1 MARSGSEHVHV
12 AIVGAGFSGVGA
24 AIRLRQAGIH
34 DFVVFER
41 GDEVGGVWRDN
52 RYPGCACDV
61 ESPLYSYSFA
71 PNPEWSRM
79 FSPQGEILDY
89 VRRCAS
95 EFGVL
100 PHVRFGHAISEAAW
114 NPATKRWQL
123 DGPRGQFTADVLVAG
138 MGALSE
144 PWVPGFRG
152 IERFEGPAFHS
163 ARWDPDAALDG
174 QRVAVVGTGASA
186 IQIVPRI
193 QQRVGQL
200 RLFQRTAPWVLPRRD
215 RAFKPVER
223 QLFAN
228 LPITQKLLR
237 VGLYL
242 RHESLVLGFRNPS
255 IMRVVQRQALRY
267 LHHQIEDP
275 QLRERLRPDFTL
287 GCKRVLLSDDYY
299 PALAQDNVELVSA
312 GIREL
317 VSNGIVDTEGRLH
330 ELDAIIWATGFH
342 VANPP
347 FAKHV
352 RGRSGESLAEVWRG
366 SPTAHLG
373 SMVAGFPNLFLLT
386 GPNTG
391 LGHSSM
397 LLMIEAQLELLLGV
411 LRELD
416 GREAVTV
423 EPDPAVQARYVDQI
437 DRGGKG
443 TVWTAGG
450 CASWYLDQTGRNS
463 TLWPWSTHAYMRRA
477 KFERGDY
484 VVDGV

>member
-1 MARSGSEHVHV
+1 MSEHVHI
-12 AIVGAGFSGVGA
+12 AIIGAGFSGVGA

-41 GDEVGGVWRDN
+41 GQEVGGVWRDN

-71 PNPEWSRM
+71 PNPDWSRM
-79 FSPQGEILDY
+79 YSPQPEILEY
-89 VRRCAS
+89 VRRCAR
-95 EFGVL
+95 EHGVIS
-100 PHVRFGHAISEAAW
+100 HVRFGHAIDEAAW
-114 NPATKRWQL
+114 DPATKRWQL
-123 DGPRGQFTADVLVAG
+123 ESERGRFTADVLVAG

-144 PWVPGFRG
+144 PQVPAFRG
-152 IERFEGPAFHS
+152 IERFEGQAFHS
-163 ARWDPDAALDG
+163 ARWDEHAKLEG

-193 QQRVGQL
+193 QAKVGHL
-200 RLFQRTAPWVLPRRD
+200 SLFQRTAPWVIPRND
-215 RAFKPVER
+215 RAFTPLER
-223 QLFAN
+223 RLFAT

-237 VGLYL
+237 AGIYV
-242 RHESLVLGFRNPS
+242 RHEALLVGFRNPS
-255 IMRVVQRQALRY
+255 LMRLAQRRVLRY
-267 LHHQIEDP
+267 LEHQIKDP
-275 QLRERLRPDFTL
+275 ALRERLRPDFTF

-312 GIREL
+312 GVREI
-317 VSNGIVDTEGRLH
+317 VPKGIVDTEGRLH
-330 ELDAIIWATGFH
+330 ELDTIIWATGFH

-366 SPTAHLG
+366 SPKAHLG

-391 LGHSSM
+391 LGHNSM
-397 LLMIEAQLELLLGV
+397 LLMIEAQIELLLGV
-411 LRELD
+411 LGQLA
-416 GREAVTV
+416 GGEAATI
-423 EPDPAVQARYVDQI
+423 EPDPQVQADFVEAVE
-437 DRGGKG
+437 RGGQG

-450 CASWYLDQTGRNS
+450 CASWYLDETGRNS

-477 KFERGDY
+477 KFEREDY
-484 VVDGV
+484 VLGGADSE

>member
-1 MARSGSEHVHV
+1 MPEHAHI
-12 AIVGAGFSGVGA
+12 AIVGAGFSGIGA

-41 GDEVGGVWRDN
+41 SDEVGGVWRDN

-79 FSPQGEILDY
+79 FSPQREILEY
-89 VRRCAS
+89 VRRCAT
-95 EFGVL
+95 EHGVD
-100 PHVRFGHAISEAAW
+100 PHVRFGHAIDQASWDPER
-114 NPATKRWQL
+114 KVWQL
-123 DGPRGQFTADVLVAG
+123 DSARGQFTADVLVAA

-144 PWVPGFRG
+144 AQLPAIRG
-152 IERFEGPAFHS
+152 IDRFEGQAFHS
-163 ARWDPDAALDG
+163 ARWDPDAVLDAK
-174 QRVAVVGTGASA
+174 RVAVVGTGASA
-186 IQIVPRI
+186 IQIVPNI
-193 QQRVGQL
+193 QPRVGHL
-200 RLFQRTAPWVLPRRD
+200 SLFQRTAAWVVPRND
-215 RAFKPVER
+215 RPFGPRAR
-223 QLFAN
+223 QLFAA

-237 VGLYL
+237 AGLYL
-242 RHESLVLGFRNPS
+242 RHESLMIGFRNPP
-255 IMRVVQRQALRY
+255 IMRLVQRRALRY
-267 LHHQIEDP
+267 LDQQIADP
-275 QLRERLRPDFTL
+275 ELRERLRPDFTF

-312 GIREL
+312 GVRE
-317 VSNGIVDTEGRLH
+317 VVANGIIDTEGRLH
-330 ELDAIIWATGFH
+330 ELDTIIWATGFH
-342 VANPP
+342 IANPP

-366 SPTAHLG
+366 SPSAYLG

-397 LLMIEAQLELLLGV
+397 LLMIEAQLELLLGM

-416 GREAVTV
+416 AGARTV
-423 EPDPAVQARYVDQI
+423 EPDPQVQARYVEEI
-437 DRGGKG
+437 NAGGEG

-450 CASWYLDQTGRNS
+450 CASWYLDETGRNS
-463 TLWPWSTHAYMRRA
+463 TLWPWTTYAYMRRA
-477 KFERGDY
+477 TFEREDY
-484 VVDGV
+484 VLGAENS